1 MPDRSMPRNIKDSFE
16 LASDHYGYR
25 LPYPKALFHEVSR
38 YLKFDER
45 TSILD
50 LCCGQGQLSLG
61 FADRIGRAVA
71 TDFSEQMIASAPR
84 HERVDYV
91 LHDVNAPDPLPDR
104 YRGSS
109 FSHIVIGRAVHWIGQ
124 PSLDLLA
131 ARNLERE
138 GRILICGSGFTQEN
152 PWQPALTALRKSYE
166 KGEPKRD
173 FIGTEKLADAGFL
186 YECEAYTEFKATASV
201 DFMTRYAL
209 SFGRSTERISDDLDS
224 FRVKLKDL
232 LAPYMTGNRLIGDAM
247 GWALIFRRR

>member
-1 MPDRSMPRNIKDSFE
+1 MPRNIKNSFE

-91 LHDVNAPDPLPDR
+91 LHDVNAPEPLPDR
-104 YRGSS
+104 YRDTR
-109 FSHIVIGRAVHWIGQ
+109 FSHIVVGRAIHWIDQ
-124 PSLDLLA
+124 RSLKVVAD
-131 ARNLERE
+131 RNLERE
-138 GRILICGSGFTQEN
+138 GRILIFGSGFTQDN
-152 PWQPALTALRKSYE
+152 PWLPAFTALQKQYE
-166 KGEPKRD
+166 KGERKLD
-173 FIGTEKLADAGFL
+173 FLGTEKLADAGFL
-186 YECEAYTEFKATASV
+186 NECEAYAEFKAAASV

-209 SFGRSTERISDDLDS
+209 SFGRSTERISDDLDD
-224 FRVKLKDL
+224 FQVKLKDV
-232 LAPYMTGNRLIGDAM
+232 LAPYMTGSRLIGDAI
-247 GWALIFRRR
+247 GWATMFRRR